1 MHFSSVEDDQFP
13 CGFVLKTMFTYNF
26 SKNCIWCFVLF
37 FVIKIFLRSLTS
49 LHVPETGSALLES
62 RESIAMRNIM
72 KLLLKFSVVVR
83 LWTFCQRPRFLFV
96 VYIRGAFHSG
106 LYIGLGIQRA
116 VPLHFIWLALP
127 IPGCTCFR
135 NNQNRL
141 LEGTECL
148 ERREI
153 ME

>member
-13 CGFVLKTMFTYNF
+13 CGFVFKTMFTYNF

-62 RESIAMRNIM
+62 RESIAIRNIM
-72 KLLLKFSVVVR
+72 KLLLKVSVVVR

-116 VPLHFIWLALP
+116 VPLHLACSSNS
-127 IPGCTCFR
+127 GVSCFR